1 MVHYVKMTERF
12 GHKLFNGRP
21 MPPSATETLKITPPA
36 EESSKRRQIMDGA
49 SKVFLTQGFDAASM
63 GEIARQ
69 AGVSKGTLY
78 VYFDSKERLFAA
90 VVEDERRGQAEQLFS
105 LDAED
110 HDVEPVLTRLGRA
123 FVEFLCQPAA
133 ISPLRTVMSIADR
146 MPEVGRSF
154 YEAGPMCGVTR
165 LKAYLDAQVEA
176 GVLRIEDTE
185 VAAAQFLD
193 ACQSTMFK
201 PLIFNA
207 GGPPTEERMAYVV
220 GIAVR
225 TFLSAYKAC

>member
-1 MVHYVKMTERF
+1 MT
-12 GHKLFNGRP
+12 
-21 MPPSATETLKITPPA
+21 PSASEDLKVAPPA
-36 EESSKRRQIMDGA
+36 EGSSKRRQIMEGA

-105 LDAED
+105 LDPED
-110 HDVEPVLTRLGRA
+110 RDVETVLNRLGKA
-123 FVEFLCQPAA
+123 FAEFLCQPAA

-176 GVLRIEDTE
+176 GVLRIDDTE

-193 ACQSTMFK
+193 SCQSTMFK

-207 GGPPTEERMAYVV
+207 GGAPSEERMAHVV

-225 TFLSAYKAC
+225 TFLAAYKAR